1 MCGHGSIGTVTCAV
15 ERGLVQPREPGVLR
29 LETPAGPVEAR
40 YAVRDGFVDSVRITN
55 VGSYLAAEQVTADC
69 PGLGR
74 ITVDIAYGGNF
85 YAIVEPQ
92 AHYSD
97 LADLTP
103 AALLRLSP
111 LPPPALN
118 RNVRTV
124 HPGQP
129 PTP

>member
-69 PGLGR
+69 PGLGS

-92 AHYSD
+92 ATYSA
-97 LADLTP
+97 LAHLTP
-103 AALLRLSP
+103 PDLPTPS
-111 LPPPALN
+111 PPPRPA
-118 RNVRTV
+118 
-124 HPGQP
+124 P
-129 PTP
+129 P

>member
-74 ITVDIAYGGNF
+74 ITVDLAYGGNF
-85 YAIVEPQ
+85 YPIVGP
-92 AHYSD
+92 
-97 LADLTP
+97 T
-103 AALLRLSP
+103 
-111 LPPPALN
+111 
-118 RNVRTV
+118 VRASSR
-124 HPGQP
+124 GQVVP
-129 PTP
+129 FG